1 MILPQTHDGLPR
13 KAQGEGMCWGD
24 GQGCPLAVSP
34 CVGTSYCLAG
44 MKGPDP
50 GPCGQY
56 SGGSVHCFEWKWN
69 WGRQAPEVTPGP
81 VGQLASST
89 ASACKAPSRGNQ
101 RSARSLPS
109 GGLGHLWNSWG
120 RAPEAQNVCFLFAA
134 HSPPGLVSRPG
145 RGCLP
150 WQDRGQLPRLK
161 GRLVWAL
168 GGAGARALGIFQ
180 PLLGGG

>member
-1 MILPQTHDGLPR
+1 MILPQTHAGLPR

-44 MKGPDP
+44 VKGPDP
-50 GPCGQY
+50 GSCGQY
-56 SGGSVHCFEWKWN
+56 SGGSAHSFEWKWN

-81 VGQLASST
+81 VLQPQHARRPPQGTRGQPGAFHLGDLAIY
-89 ASACKAPSRGNQ
+89 G
-101 RSARSLPS
+101 
-109 GGLGHLWNSWG
+109 NSWG
-120 RAPEAQNVCFLFAA
+120 RAPEAQNVCFPFAA
-134 HSPPGLVSRPG
+134 QSPPGLVSRPG

-150 WQDRGQLPRLK
+150 WQDRGQLPQLK

-168 GGAGARALGIFQ
+168 GGAGARDLGVFQ